1 MERRAVGHREDGKL
15 EQNVGREDGKEI
27 GWEIRDKSSDYD
39 CIRWE
44 KLCLSI
50 NPLPHLPPALAPAG
64 LGRCPPGLSC
74 RSTRGIGATGT
85 QQEGREQCGARS
97 AWGGGEVESRGNW
110 TLYISKIFIQ
120 LRLTCVNNIQQS
132 KLFFFSP
139 SSPKSLFPHP
149 RLLVLLLLLLLL
161 QEHFPRTQDFAW
173 RGSAD
178 GHEVVAVRSGGEH
191 VEEKNW
197 DENRLE
203 LVIFTYIHY
212 ISVS

>member
-1 MERRAVGHREDGKL
+1 MLKKISSLLKNYEMERRAVVNREDGKL

-44 KLCLSI
+44 KLFLNI
-50 NPLPHLPPALAPAG
+50 NPLPHPPPALAPAG

-132 KLFFFSP
+132 KLIFFSP

-161 QEHFPRTQDFAW
+161 QEHFLEHRTSHGEDQPMDMRW
-173 RGSAD
+173 WQQGV
-178 GHEVVAVRSGGEH
+178 EVNTLKKRIETRI
-191 VEEKNW
+191 
-197 DENRLE
+197 D
-203 LVIFTYIHY
+203 
-212 ISVS
+212 